1 MAHTLGNSSTR
12 ANSASTT
19 ITTATF
25 TPDSGVTC
33 LVLKLWVLS
42 ATSRAGG
49 APTYNG
55 VTMSQAG
62 STQKAAASPEVSV
75 EIWYLTGASAAVAA
89 TASIPNSG
97 ALTIHYTF
105 CTGKAGSGKTSAYD
119 NAVGSNNTSTNP
131 SCGAFTMAA
140 NSIGFAL
147 AGTGLQTP
155 GTFTPSHTAL
165 EAVFDAGATG
175 GASQYHINNAGGS
188 VTFSWTANSDDW
200 GATAVS
206 FKEINAYSL
215 SCDPGSYTTTGSDAT
230 LTYTGAS
237 LAVRVMDGS
246 TVIREEVYTP
256 GTLATSTIEL
266 TTDERGDITSWP
278 PFVRLIK
285 ANAQIDVAEVW
296 FTAPESAGAR
306 TLSCDAGS
314 HAVTGSDAALTVG
327 RVLSTDAGSHAVT
340 GSDATLTYA
349 RAIVTDAGS
358 HAVTGADAT
367 LAQPARA
374 LETAAGS
381 YVVTGSDATLQFGKV
396 LSADAG
402 SYAVTGADASTLAH
416 RVVSAEVGSHDVT
429 GADATLQRSGLSLSV
444 DAGSYAVTGSDPS
457 FLRAYVLT
465 SEAGVYALTGADAT
479 LHEQAT
485 LTVRI
490 MDGATLIRE
499 EVLTPDTLATTP
511 IELLTAERNAITSW
525 PPFVRLIKV
534 NEQIDVAEVWWTAPT
549 SDGLY
554 SLSCDAGSYAVTGSD
569 ATLQRTGTYSLTCDA
584 GSYAVTGSNA
594 TLTYSG
600 GGITGTGDLIAPGA
614 TGDGTGTVGSTAYSL
629 TCDAGSYAT
638 TGSNATLNVGR
649 VVSTEAGSYA
659 VTGSDATLQRTGV
672 YSLTTDVGS
681 YAVTGSDASFLVT
694 HVLITDAGV
703 YALTGADATLQVARV
718 LSGEAGSYATAGSDA
733 TFSRG
738 YVLTVDAGDYA
749 LTGALADLLRTGAY
763 QVSGEPGVYAIT
775 GADALLQVAR
785 LLTADAGAYSL
796 TGVDATMALGRA
808 VAAEAGA
815 YAVTGSDATLNKIGA
830 LSFTGE
836 PGAYDV
842 TGSAATLQ
850 RHYVLM
856 ADAGAYALTGADISV
871 LRSLILQAGAGAYVI
886 TGTDA
891 TLDGYVLH
899 GVNPRRTLR
908 VPAKP
913 ALRVPPNRSVLS

>member
-25 TPDSGVTC
+25 TPESGVTC

-62 STQKAAASPEVSV
+62 STQKAASSPEISV
-75 EIWYLTGASAAVAA
+75 EIWYLTGASAAAAA

-200 GATAVS
+200 GAAAVS
-206 FKEINAYSL
+206 FSEINVYSL
-215 SCDPGSYTTTGSDAT
+215 SCDPGSYATTGSDAT
-230 LTYTGAS
+230 LTATQAT
-237 LAVRVMDGS
+237 LTVRIMDGADI
-246 TVIREEVYTP
+246 IREEVYAP

-266 TTDERGDITSWP
+266 TAPERADIASWP

-296 FTAPESAGAR
+296 WTAPPSAGAR
-306 TLSCDAGS
+306 SLTCDAGS
-314 HAVTGSDAALTVG
+314 YATTGSNATLTVGHVVSTDAGSYATAGSDATLTYARALMA
-327 RVLSTDAGSHAVT
+327 DAGSHAVT
-340 GSDATLTYA
+340 GSDATLTQPA
-349 RAIVTDAGS
+349 RAITAEPG
-358 HAVTGADAT
+358 AYTTTGADAT
-367 LAQPARA
+367 LQKSGIAM
-374 LETAAGS
+374 S
-381 YVVTGSDATLQFGKV
+381 V
-396 LSADAG
+396 DAG
-402 SYAVTGADASTLAH
+402 SYAVTGADAS
-416 RVVSAEVGSHDVT
+416 
-429 GADATLQRSGLSLSV
+429 
-444 DAGSYAVTGSDPS
+444 
-457 FLRAYVLT
+457 FLRGYALT
-465 SEAGVYALTGADAT
+465 SEAGVYALTGSDAT
-479 LHEQAT
+479 MHGRGT

-511 IELLTAERNAITSW
+511 IELLTAERDAITSW
-525 PPFVRLIKV
+525 PPFIRLIKA
-534 NEQIDVAEVWWTAPT
+534 NEQIDVAEVWWTSPLATASP
-549 SDGLY
+549 
-554 SLSCDAGSYAVTGSD
+554 GSYAVTGSD
-569 ATLQRTGTYSLTCDA
+569 ATLA
-584 GSYAVTGSNA
+584 
-594 TLTYSG
+594 YSG
-600 GGITGTGDLIAPGA
+600 ASGITGTGDLIAPGA
-614 TGDGTGTVGSTAYSL
+614 TGDGTGTVGSGAYSL

-638 TGSNATLNVGR
+638 TGSAATLTVGH
-649 VVSTEAGSYA
+649 VVSTDAGSYA
-659 VTGSDATLQRTGV
+659 VTGSDATLAFGHVLSAEAGAYAATGADATLAFGRV
-672 YSLTTDVGS
+672 LSGDAGNYATTGSDATLQKTGSYALTADAGS
-681 YAVTGSDASFLVT
+681 YAVTGVDSSFLVT
-694 HVLITDAGV
+694 HILVTDAGV
-703 YALTGADATLQVARV
+703 YALTGSDAMLQVARV
-718 LSGEAGSYATAGSDA
+718 LSGEAGSYLTTGSDA

-763 QVSGEPGVYAIT
+763 QVSGEPGVYVIT
-775 GADALLQVAR
+775 GADALLQLAR
-785 LLTADAGAYSL
+785 LLTTDAGAYAV
-796 TGVDATMALGRA
+796 TGADATLMLGRA

-830 LSFTGE
+830 LSFTGD

-850 RHYVLM
+850 RHYILT
-856 ADAGAYALTGADISV
+856 ADAGAYALTGADIAV
-871 LRSLILQAGAGAYVI
+871 LRTLILQADAGAYVI